1 MEMLIELDSAE
12 KEQAHQEWWARLGA
26 GGEMEAA
33 VEVLGYVLR
42 RVEELREMKREV
54 NITNAFL

>member
-1 MEMLIELDSAE
+1 
-12 KEQAHQEWWARLGA
+12 LGE
-26 GGEMEAA
+26 GGGTEAA

-54 NITNAFL
+54 VG

>member
-12 KEQAHQEWWARLGA
+12 KERAHQEWWVQLGS
-26 GGEMEAA
+26 GGEMDAA

-54 NITNAFL
+54 KEL